1 MARSLRASVPQP
13 LQRAGRR
20 FYVAAGSATASLR
33 ARPDFIMIGA
43 SRGGTTSLFRALM
56 EHPDVVR
63 PTFHKGINYFDLNYF
78 RGPAWYGG
86 HFPTKMAARHRVTKG
101 HDPHVFEA
109 SGYYMFHPFAPER
122 MARDLPDVRLVVMLR
137 DPVERAYSAYQH
149 ELSRGYEQESFE
161 RALDLEDE
169 RLAGEVD
176 LMRRDPAYESF
187 SHRHHSYV
195 GRGEYAVLLER
206 WFEHFPREQVHVL
219 GSELFFTEPEQTFGD
234 LATFLELPPHEGM
247 RFKRY
252 NAEPRSGMD
261 PDTMARLDAH
271 FAPHN
276 ARLLELLGDSWQA
289 PDWARRSSAD
299 VDG

>member
-1 MARSLRASVPQP
+1 MAPSLRKSVPAP

-20 FYVAAGSATASLR
+20 LYVAGGAATSALR
-33 ARPDFIMIGA
+33 VRPDFIMIGA

-63 PTFHKGINYFDLNYF
+63 PTFHKGINYFDLSYF
-78 RGPAWYGG
+78 RGPAWYAG
-86 HFPTKMAARHRVTKG
+86 HFPTRAAARHRVPAG
-101 HDPHVFEA
+101 HQPHVFEA

-122 MARDLPDVRLVVMLR
+122 MARELPDVKLVAMLR

-149 ELSRGYEQESFE
+149 ELSRGFEHETFE
-161 RALDLEDE
+161 RALDLEPE
-169 RLAGEVD
+169 RLAGEVA

-206 WFEHFPREQVHVL
+206 WFEHFPAEQVHVL
-219 GSELFFTEPEQTFGD
+219 GSELFFTEPEQTFAD
-234 LATFLELPPHEGM
+234 LAAFLGLPPHEGM
-247 RFKRY
+247 HFKRY

-261 PDTMARLDAH
+261 PATMARLDAH
-271 FAPHN
+271 FASHN
-276 ARLLELLGDSWQA
+276 ARLVALLGDAWRA
-289 PDWARRSSAD
+289 PGWATLGAD
-299 VDG
+299 AGR